1 MKPLAGR
8 SSRVLLVAAMST
20 SAFVGATATAGAAE
34 RSPASPNCH
43 DPADLPAAMPFGI
56 GGGECDPGGLLVQ
69 DVLANTFNSSP
80 ELQAVAPAVMETFK
94 LVNPRLGECD
104 TPPAPSEDSTPVE
117 ELHALET
124 VTETVSGTD
133 MTEIVGVPIADALL
147 VERETQVTVDS
158 RSADT
163 GVATAVG
170 GVVIEETV
178 VEERVVTTPE
188 QVEVVGPQTA
198 ATGGLPATGNDGSM
212 LTMLGLA
219 MIASGAAAR
228 FVARD

>member
-34 RSPASPNCH
+34 RSPASGNCH

-56 GGGECDPGGLLVQ
+56 GGGECDPGGLMVQ
-69 DVLANTFNSSP
+69 DVLADTFSAP

-104 TPPAPSEDSTPVE
+104 TPPAPSADSPPAD
-117 ELHALET
+117 ELSAVET
-124 VTETVSGTD
+124 VTETVTGTD

-147 VERETQVTVDS
+147 VERETRVTVDS

-178 VEERVVTTPE
+178 VEERVVSAPE

-198 ATGGLPATGNDGSM
+198 ATGGLPATGNDGSL

>member
-34 RSPASPNCH
+34 RSPASPCH
-43 DPADLPAAMPFGI
+43 DPADSPAAVPFGL
-56 GGGECDPGGLLVQ
+56 GGGECDRGGLMVR
-69 DVLANTFNSSP
+69 DVLANTFNSTP
-80 ELQAVAPAVMETFK
+80 ELQAVAPAVMETFN
-94 LVNPRLGECD
+94 LLNPRLGECD
-104 TPPAPSEDSTPVE
+104 TPPADTADTAESSPAED
-117 ELHALET
+117 LQALET
-124 VTETVSGTD
+124 VTRTVTGTD
-133 MTEIVGVPIADALL
+133 MSEIVGVPIADALL
-147 VERETQVTVDS
+147 VEPETQVTVDS
-158 RSADT
+158 RSTDT

-170 GVVIEETV
+170 GVVIEEKG
-178 VEERVVTTPE
+178 VTAPE

-198 ATGGLPATGNDGSM
+198 ATGGLPATGNNGST

>member
-20 SAFVGATATAGAAE
+20 SAFVGSTAAAGAAE
-34 RSPASPNCH
+34 RSPASPNGH
-43 DPADLPAAMPFGI
+43 GPAHLPAAVPFGI
-56 GGGECDPGGLLVQ
+56 SGVECDAGALMIQ
-69 DVLANTFNSSP
+69 DVLTNAFNSLP
-80 ELQAVAPAVMETFK
+80 QLQAVAPAVMDTFH
-94 LVNPRLGECD
+94 LLNPRLGECD
-104 TPPAPSEDSTPVE
+104 TPPAPSADTPAAEV
-117 ELHALET
+117 LQTIET
-124 VTETVSGTD
+124 VTETVTGTD

-147 VERETQVTVDS
+147 VERETRVTVDS
-158 RSADT
+158 RYADT

-170 GVVIEETV
+170 GVV
-178 VEERVVTTPE
+178 VEERVVSAPE

-198 ATGGLPATGNDGSM
+198 ATGGLPATGNEGSM

>member
-1 MKPLAGR
+1 
-8 SSRVLLVAAMST
+8 VDT
-20 SAFVGATATAGAAE
+20 
-34 RSPASPNCH
+34 
-43 DPADLPAAMPFGI
+43 PAAVPLGL
-56 GGGECDPGGLLVQ
+56 GGGECDRGGLLVR
-69 DVLANTFNSSP
+69 DILANTLSSTP
-80 ELQAVAPAVMETFK
+80 ELEAVAPAVMETFN

-104 TPPAPSEDSTPVE
+104 TPPADIADSTPAE
-117 ELHALET
+117 DIQALET
-124 VTETVSGTD
+124 VTGTD

-147 VERETQVTVDS
+147 VEPDARVAVDS
-158 RSADT
+158 RSTDT

-178 VEERVVTTPE
+178 VEERAVTAPE

>member
-34 RSPASPNCH
+34 RSPASTDCH
-43 DPADLPAAMPFGI
+43 DPADVPAAMPFGI
-56 GGGECDPGGLLVQ
+56 GGGECDPGGLMVQ
-69 DVLANTFNSSP
+69 DVLAKTFSAP
-80 ELQAVAPAVMETFK
+80 ELQAVAPAVMETFN

-104 TPPAPSEDSTPVE
+104 TPPAPSADESPAE
-117 ELHALET
+117 ELQVVETLTET
-124 VTETVSGTD
+124 VTGTD
-133 MTEIVGVPIADALL
+133 MTEIVGVPIAEALL
-147 VERETQVTVDS
+147 VEPQVTVDS
-158 RSADT
+158 RSTDT

-178 VEERVVTTPE
+178 VEERVVTAPE

-198 ATGGLPATGNDGSM
+198 ATSGLPATGNNGSL
-212 LTMLGLA
+212 LTVLGLA
-219 MIASGAAAR
+219 MIASGAATR

>member
-34 RSPASPNCH
+34 RSPASDCH
-43 DPADLPAAMPFGI
+43 DPADTPAAVPFGL
-56 GGGECDPGGLLVQ
+56 GGAECDRGAIMVR
-69 DVLANTFNSSP
+69 DVLANTFNSAP
-80 ELQAVAPAVMETFK
+80 ELQAVAPAVMETFD
-94 LVNPRLGECD
+94 LLNPRLGECD
-104 TPPAPSEDSTPVE
+104 TPPADIADSSPAEDIQV
-117 ELHALET
+117 LET
-124 VTETVSGTD
+124 VTGTD
-133 MTEIVGVPIADALL
+133 MTEIVGVPIAEALL
-147 VERETQVTVDS
+147 VEPEAQVTVHS
-158 RSADT
+158 RSTDT

-178 VEERVVTTPE
+178 VEERVVTAPE

-198 ATGGLPATGNDGSM
+198 ATGGLPATGNNGSV

-228 FVARD
+228 LAARD

>member
-34 RSPASPNCH
+34 RSPASPCH
-43 DPADLPAAMPFGI
+43 DPADTPAAVPFGI
-56 GGGECDPGGLLVQ
+56 GGGECDRGALMVRDLLASTL
-69 DVLANTFNSSP
+69 DSAP
-80 ELQAVAPAVMETFK
+80 ELQSVAPAVMETFN
-94 LVNPRLGECD
+94 LLNPRLGECD
-104 TPPAPSEDSTPVE
+104 TPPADVADSSPAED
-117 ELHALET
+117 LQALQA
-124 VTETVSGTD
+124 VTETVAGTD

-158 RSADT
+158 RSTDT
-163 GVATAVG
+163 GVASAVG
-170 GVVIEETV
+170 GVVIEEEV
-178 VEERVVTTPE
+178 VEVVPAPE

-198 ATGGLPATGNDGSM
+198 ATGGLPATGNNGSM

>member
-34 RSPASPNCH
+34 RAPASGNCH
-43 DPADLPAAMPFGI
+43 DPADLPAALPFGI
-56 GGGECDPGGLLVQ
+56 GGGECDPGGLMVQ
-69 DVLANTFNSSP
+69 DVLADTFSAP

-104 TPPAPSEDSTPVE
+104 TPPAPSADTAPVE

-147 VERETQVTVDS
+147 VEPEAQVAVDG

-170 GVVIEETV
+170 GVVIEEP
-178 VEERVVTTPE
+178 VVTTPE

-198 ATGGLPATGNDGSM
+198 ATGGLPATGNDGSL